1 MAQKGT
7 VIKMEDTAKAI
18 RDTYTRIKTSDYSI
32 TQKRI
37 RPYDIVL
44 KVLIYLSAVITVGML
59 VGMLAYILVKGIPN
73 INWEIL
79 STQPS
84 ALKKTYGILPNII
97 NTLYI
102 IVLSIIIATP
112 IGIGAAIYLNEYAKK
127 GRLVR
132 LIEFTAESLS
142 GIPSIIYGLFGF
154 TFFGI
159 MMKLSYSIWS
169 GALTLTIMILPIII
183 RTTQEAL
190 KTVPEL
196 YREGALGIG
205 ATKWYMIR
213 TIILPC
219 SLPGIIT
226 SVILSIGRIVGES
239 AALIFTAGIGTNLPN
254 GLFSHLSTS
263 GATLSVQLYQ
273 YAGKGYNDIS
283 FAIAAVLIIVVFLIN
298 LLTRLIQNRLQ
309 RKK

>member
-1 MAQKGT
+1 
-7 VIKMEDTAKAI
+7 MEDTARAI
-18 RDTYTRIKTSDYSI
+18 RDTYARIQAADCKI
-32 TQKRI
+32 TKKRI
-37 RPYDIVL
+37 RPYDILL
-44 KVLIYLSAVITVGML
+44 KILIYLCAAITVGML
-59 VGMLAYILVKGIPN
+59 VGMLVYILIKGLPHIS
-73 INWEIL
+73 WELL

-84 ALKKTYGILPNII
+84 TLKKTYGILPNII

-102 IVLSIIIATP
+102 IVLSILIATP

-127 GRLVR
+127 GKLVR

-159 MMKLSYSIWS
+159 VMRLSYSIWS
-169 GALTLTIMILPIII
+169 GALTLTLMILPIII

-190 KTVPEL
+190 RTVPEI

-205 ATKWYMIR
+205 ATRWYMIR
-213 TIILPC
+213 TVILPC

-254 GLFSHLSTS
+254 GLLSHLSSS

-283 FAIAAVLIIVVFLIN
+283 FAIAAVLIIIVFFIN
-298 LLTRLIQNRLQ
+298 LLTRLTELHLK
-309 RKK
+309 RKS

>member
-1 MAQKGT
+1 
-7 VIKMEDTAKAI
+7 
-18 RDTYTRIKTSDYSI
+18 
-32 TQKRI
+32 
-37 RPYDIVL
+37 
-44 KVLIYLSAVITVGML
+44 
-59 VGMLAYILVKGIPN
+59 
-73 INWEIL
+73 
-79 STQPS
+79 
-84 ALKKTYGILPNII
+84 
-97 NTLYI
+97 
-102 IVLSIIIATP
+102 
-112 IGIGAAIYLNEYAKK
+112 
-127 GRLVR
+127 
-132 LIEFTAESLS
+132 
-142 GIPSIIYGLFGF
+142 
-154 TFFGI
+154 